1 MLSHAAFPHSN
12 TSLFVIFDQKHE
24 GVKPQRDKSLWKDSA
39 ILLNSIDIAEFLID
53 PPSQS
58 ADRYQWHHFQLVG
71 QMDPFH
77 EVICILARVVSYHD
91 FFRLIVISNFRSQTV
106 QISNNA
112 VQGWDISEVGVIKKV
127 GSPVGGD
134 DNFGLVYKLF
144 EQPFFEA
151 VV

>member
-1 MLSHAAFPHSN
+1 
-12 TSLFVIFDQKHE
+12 
-24 GVKPQRDKSLWKDSA
+24 
-39 ILLNSIDIAEFLID
+39 
-53 PPSQS
+53 
-58 ADRYQWHHFQLVG
+58 
-71 QMDPFH
+71 MDPFH
-77 EVICILARVVSYHD
+77 EVICILARIVSYHD